1 MNDLGPTFSLSLQSN
16 IMAAVSFEEFSVP
29 PGSELALPPLF
40 GGNILES
47 ELETEVEF
55 ADSGI
60 PEEEEEEGMLR
71 QEEMTRRKC
80 QVLARRCKELEQVN
94 ERMLNRLHQVQ
105 KITLRLKQ
113 ERRFLMKVLDSYGD
127 DYRQGHLD
135 IVLED
140 EGSHSTDAPT
150 PSNTENEPP
159 EKEASRCLPG
169 PLPAQEPESLSPT
182 EGPASKKRRRLLREE
197 KEARTRRVAQTLLPM
212 EEFPVQIKSEE
223 DFQCEQEDVLAPTWQ
238 QSSPQDKLLHYPKFS
253 SPGAC
258 SDFD

>member
-1 MNDLGPTFSLSLQSN
+1 
-16 IMAAVSFEEFSVP
+16 MAAVSFEEFSVP

-60 PEEEEEEGMLR
+60 PEEEEEEGALR
-71 QEEMTRRKC
+71 QQEMTRRKC
-80 QVLARRCKELEQVN
+80 QALARRCKELEQVN

-105 KITLRLKQ
+105 RITLQLKQ
-113 ERRFLMKVLDSYGD
+113 ERRFLMRVLDSYGD

-140 EGSHSTDAPT
+140 EGCHSTDALT
-150 PSNTENEPP
+150 PGNTENEPP
-159 EKEASRCLPG
+159 EKETTRAPLVA
-169 PLPAQEPESLSPT
+169 LPAHEPESLSPS
-182 EGPASKKRRRLLREE
+182 EGPITKKRRRHLREE
-197 KEARTRRVAQTLLPM
+197 KEGRIRRTAQTLLPM

-223 DFQCEQEDVLAPTWQ
+223 DFQCEQDVLVPAWQ
-238 QSSPQDKLLHYPKFS
+238 PSSPRDKLLHYPKFS

>member
-1 MNDLGPTFSLSLQSN
+1 
-16 IMAAVSFEEFSVP
+16 MAGVGFEEFSVP

-55 ADSGI
+55 ADGGL
-60 PEEEEEEGMLR
+60 PEEEEEEGILR
-71 QEEMTRRKC
+71 QQEMTRRKC
-80 QVLARRCKELEQVN
+80 QALARRCKELEQVN

-105 KITLRLKQ
+105 RITQRLKQ
-113 ERRFLMKVLDSYGD
+113 ERRFLMRVLDSYGD

-140 EGSHSTDAPT
+140 EGSHNTDVLT
-150 PSNTENEPP
+150 PGNTENEPP
-159 EKEASRCLPG
+159 EKETTPRRLLGSVPT
-169 PLPAQEPESLSPT
+169 PEPESLSPA
-182 EGPASKKRRRLLREE
+182 EGPASKKRRRHVREE
-197 KEARTRRVAQTLLPM
+197 KETRLRRTAQTLLSM
-212 EEFPVQIKSEE
+212 DEFPAQIKTEE

>member
-1 MNDLGPTFSLSLQSN
+1 
-16 IMAAVSFEEFSVP
+16 MAGVGFEEFSVP

-55 ADSGI
+55 ADGGI
-60 PEEEEEEGMLR
+60 PEEEEEEGALR
-71 QEEMTRRKC
+71 QQEMTRRKC
-80 QVLARRCKELEQVN
+80 QALARRCKELEQVN

-105 KITLRLKQ
+105 RITLRLKQ
-113 ERRFLMKVLDSYGD
+113 ERRFLMRVLDSYGD

-140 EGSHSTDAPT
+140 EGSHSTDAPA
-150 PSNTENEPP
+150 PGNTENEPP
-159 EKEASRCLPG
+159 EKDTSRCLSG
-169 PLPAQEPESLSPT
+169 SLPAPEAESISPT
-182 EGPASKKRRRLLREE
+182 EGPTSKKRRRHMREE
-197 KEARTRRVAQTLLPM
+197 KEVRLRRAAQTLLPM

-223 DFQCEQEDVLAPTWQ
+223 DFQCEQEDVLTPAWQ
-238 QSSPQDKLLHYPKFS
+238 QSSPQDKLLHYSKFS

>member
-1 MNDLGPTFSLSLQSN
+1 MSLSLFQKS
-16 IMAAVSFEEFSVP
+16 IMAAVGFEEFSVP

-55 ADSGI
+55 ADGGI
-60 PEEEEEEGMLR
+60 AEEEEEEGVLR
-71 QEEMTRRKC
+71 QQEMTRRKC
-80 QVLARRCKELEQVN
+80 QALARRCKELEQVN

-105 KITLRLKQ
+105 RITLRLKQ
-113 ERRFLMKVLDSYGD
+113 ERRFLMRVLDSYGD

-140 EGSHSTDAPT
+140 EGGHSPDAPT
-150 PSNTENEPP
+150 LGNTENEPP
-159 EKEASRCLPG
+159 EKDMPRCPSG
-169 PLPAQEPESLSPT
+169 PLPAHEPESLSPS
-182 EGPASKKRRRLLREE
+182 EGPTTKKRRRHLREE
-197 KEARTRRVAQTLLPM
+197 KEGRVRRVAQTLLPM
-212 EEFPVQIKSEE
+212 EEFSAQVKSEE
-223 DFQCEQEDVLAPTWQ
+223 EFQCEQEDVLASTWQ
-238 QSSPQDKLLHYPKFS
+238 PSSPRDKLLHYPKFS